1 MYIREKK
8 ELRNKVDNSVP
19 ENRKCPDE
27 NENSDDDQVSSCD
40 ADEKEKEET
49 LNIRK
54 ELEKFKQ
61 MMDKLV

>member
-1 MYIREKK
+1 M
-8 ELRNKVDNSVP
+8 P

>member
-1 MYIREKK
+1 M
-8 ELRNKVDNSVP
+8 P

-49 LNIRK
+49 LNIKK

-61 MMDKLV
+61 MMISASKKNITMNN